1 MLHGAKFWKLLSFSA
16 LGSILW
22 YFLYWDF
29 GSFNYFMALQNPGS
43 QKVKFLLWPLM
54 GFSFAL
60 CPCAGAKED
69 YYWKL
74 VKNPFFCRLDV
85 FSILFFLSMVFLLGP
100 RFKQN
105 WNWILDKH
113 VFALHGNGNILKW
126 PTKIVIK
133 SDLKHNSCIL
143 KMFGIHHSFSNVLIS
158 MSTWT
163 HFI

>member
-69 YYWKL
+69 YY
-74 VKNPFFCRLDV
+74 
-85 FSILFFLSMVFLLGP
+85 
-100 RFKQN
+100 
-105 WNWILDKH
+105 
-113 VFALHGNGNILKW
+113 
-126 PTKIVIK
+126 
-133 SDLKHNSCIL
+133 
-143 KMFGIHHSFSNVLIS
+143 
-158 MSTWT
+158 
-163 HFI
+163 